1 MISSRLPIGQ
11 LKFTNV
17 KIENL
22 AKVCFNKMNLIFVD
36 LIRVEQM
43 VIKNLASAVTGS
55 LASLP
60 SLVSPAQPANQ
71 VKSGSRLRSGKPGLK
86 ISHLGYL
93 TVVILSL
100 ISRHPTESC
109 RPFDFQ
115 KILER
120 KYLIFFRDLCY

>member
-1 MISSRLPIGQ
+1 MS
-11 LKFTNV
+11 
-17 KIENL
+17 
-22 AKVCFNKMNLIFVD
+22 LIFVD

-55 LASLP
+55 LD

-71 VKSGSRLRSGKPGLK
+71 VKSGSFYRSGKPGLQ

-120 KYLIFFRDLCY
+120 KYLIFFFSFS